1 MEIMKVFRLFALI
14 MLTLL
19 TVQPSY
25 TAILTDV
32 DPYREKVRGAETGER
47 PEEALVVVN
56 LPIELV
62 KRELTAILLHK
73 DSPIKKIDRL
83 DFDPINRLIMLE
95 GDIVVPADIM
105 LDLTDLAGGDVE
117 ARHKFKT
124 VISLPSSK
132 MLAMTRWFQIKI
144 QEFKLDGLDWKPSLH
159 VLGQFS
165 SVLISNTSFYN
176 YMLDVKPEMEVNES
190 DPVIMVRDLIQK
202 KGVRFRGETISF
214 KLDLKSFADFS
225 RFAEITDLRLWQF
238 SPVLLRGSN
247 QMVFRMEA
255 GLGKPGKAWVEDIAA
270 RNEHD
275 ERTLQEVREQ
285 FYVELGN
292 SKKVTEELE
301 KFLDDSR
308 KQMNLMSLSSRYE
321 QEVRDL
327 RVFLGSKVRAALDK
341 KNPEFLSD
349 PEYVNESIK
358 QEGKEYII
366 AGLSDIKRRKM
377 LEQNM
382 ANGGRASKDRP
393 FLQKRISQKTLSQAV
408 RFFRDFEFEGDNMFP
423 VLDVYLNPALPGI
436 VMKGIMNLD
445 MNWVLAMGLEGAP
458 VDFGNMPIHFADD
471 LYGAGIPFETAIRLS
486 VEDGGWLGLDV
497 KTVSLFKGSQKMVF
511 SNYQDHGQF
520 IINFVKM
527 AIVNT
532 LATTLIEQ
540 PIPPTA
546 DAGEEGETTDSYLV
560 LRENINRQN
569 TAYASLFSG
578 DDIGLEALINVA
590 KVDIENNPFLKTG
603 QDFVEGKT
611 ELFFKEL
618 VKFDEASGLIK
629 FKMDPRVVSESI
641 LSSPNDVQ
649 VWNVESLFDKDMDET
664 YLDLALGNKT
674 RSSSYVQEIFNRKER
689 RDSEN
694 FVGTRDEGGIVDLGI
709 KMDLGSFEKL
719 INSILSDAYTQQSK
733 TVESQLKRDVE
744 SEHYMIRDVHI
755 KAAQNGLLELNA
767 TMTHVKKSERGALN
781 PARWFGERWPIK
793 RKTIGVKA
801 QIGISVDRLAKYQR
815 GLKLAPNEVFFG
827 DELLKVDLYNA
838 KFTMSGDTGI
848 VDKMLLLAVGNL
860 DFKKS
865 SLAKKVKVL
874 VLRAL
879 RGFLNSEDPQK
890 NGNTELGGVKINM
903 YAKLLT
909 HDEEILIQLNPHVL
923 GTAFDVKILANQN
936 FHGRDVGFVVAK
948 DQNTLSIDFQT
959 VGNMAAVDKGELY
972 QIMAK
977 AKKIMEPYYMEA
989 DKDEFLKK
997 LKDLTLFDQ
1006 FLYNSDYKKMSLYH
1020 RFIHVLSQ
1028 YDGVIKNTHPDHT
1041 VAQNIANAI
1050 GRDLEMPQ
1058 PNLGSRE
1065 ITASGVE
1072 LMYFLSSAMVLK
1084 GHLDLLIN
1092 KIREFGVQDEVPY
1105 FADFVKRAE
1114 DFEKRFIV
1122 PLLNQ
1127 YEVSYREHNEKIIQK
1142 GPTDWNH
1149 TYYPDAR
1156 FSDAVYK
1163 LASQLFNRR

>member
-1 MEIMKVFRLFALI
+1 MEIMKAFRLLAFIL
-14 MLTLL
+14 LTLL
-19 TVQPSY
+19 TVSPSY
-25 TAILTDV
+25 SAILTDV
-32 DPYREKVRGAETGER
+32 DPYREKVRGAENGER

-62 KRELTAILLHK
+62 KRELSAILLHK
-73 DSPIKKIDRL
+73 DSPITKIDRL

-117 ARHKFKT
+117 AKHKFKT

-132 MLAMTRWFQIKI
+132 MLANTSWFQIKI
-144 QEFKLDGLDWKPSLH
+144 EEFKLDGLDWKPSLH

-165 SVLISNTSFYN
+165 SVLIANTSFCN
-176 YMLDVKPEMEVNES
+176 YMLDVKPEMEVNQN

-225 RFAEITDLRLWQF
+225 RFAEITDLRIWQF

-247 QMVFRMEA
+247 QMFFRMEA
-255 GLGKPGKAWVEDIAA
+255 GLGKPGQAWVEDISA
-270 RNEHD
+270 RSEHD

-292 SKKVTEELE
+292 AKKLTEEVE
-301 KFLDDSR
+301 KYLDDSR
-308 KQMNLMSLSSRYE
+308 EQMNLQKLNPRYE
-321 QEVRDL
+321 QEVSDL
-327 RVFLGSKVRAALDK
+327 RAYLGSKIRTALDK

-349 PEYVNESIK
+349 PEYVHESIK
-358 QEGKEYII
+358 NEAKEYVIT
-366 AGLSDIKRRKM
+366 GLSDIKRRKI
-377 LEQNM
+377 LEEGM
-382 ANGGRASKDRP
+382 ARGGRNSNDRP

-423 VLDVYLNPALPGI
+423 VLDVYLNPALPGL

-458 VDFGNMPIHFADD
+458 VDFGDMPIHFADD
-471 LYGAGIPFETAIRLS
+471 LYGAGIPFETAIRIS

-497 KTVSLFKGSQKMVF
+497 KSVSLFKGSQKMVF

-540 PIPPTA
+540 PVPPTA
-546 DAGEEGETTDSYLV
+546 DAGDEGETTDTYLV

-569 TAYASLFSG
+569 SAYASLFSG
-578 DDIGLEALINVA
+578 RDLGLEALINVA

-603 QDFVEGKT
+603 QAFVEGKT

-618 VKFDEASGLIK
+618 VKYDEASGLIK
-629 FKMDPRVVSESI
+629 FKMDPKVVSESI

-649 VWNVESLFDKDMDET
+649 VWNVEALFDKKMDET

-674 RSSSYVQEIFNRKER
+674 RSKTYVQEVFYRQER

-709 KMDLGSFEKL
+709 KMDLGSFENL
-719 INSILSDAYTQQSK
+719 INTILSDAYTQQSK
-733 TVESQLKRDVE
+733 LVEAELGRDKE

-755 KAAQNGLLELNA
+755 KAAENGLLELNA
-767 TMTHVKKSERGALN
+767 TMTHISKTERGALN
-781 PARWFGERWPIK
+781 PARWFGERWPVK
-793 RKTIGVKA
+793 RKTIGVKT
-801 QIGISVDRLAKYQR
+801 QIGISVDRLAKYQK
-815 GLKLAPNEVFFG
+815 GLKLSQNEVFFG

-860 DFKKS
+860 DFKNS
-865 SLAKKVKVL
+865 TLAKKVKVL

-879 RGFLNSEDPQK
+879 RGFLNSEDPNK
-890 NGNTELGGVKINM
+890 NGNTELGGVKINR

-909 HDEEILIQLNPHVL
+909 HDEEILIQLNPHIL
-923 GTAFDVKILANQN
+923 GTAFDVKLLANQN
-936 FHGRDVGFVVAK
+936 FRGRDVGFVVSKA
-948 DQNTLSIDFQT
+948 QNILEVNFQT

-977 AKKIMEPYYMEA
+977 AKKIMDPYYMESN
-989 DKDEFLKK
+989 KEEFLKK

-1006 FLYNSDYKKMSLYH
+1006 FLYNSDYKKMSLFH

-1028 YDGVIKNTHPDHT
+1028 YDGVISNTHNDFT

-1058 PNLGSRE
+1058 EKLGSRE

-1092 KIREFGVQDEVPY
+1092 KIKEFGVEDEVPY
-1105 FADFVKRAE
+1105 FADFQKRAIE
-1114 DFEKRFIV
+1114 FEKRFIA
-1122 PLLNQ
+1122 PLLQQ
-1127 YEVSYREHNEKIIQK
+1127 YEAGYSEHNEKIIQK
-1142 GPTDWNH
+1142 GLTDWNH

-1163 LASQLFNRR
+1163 LASQLFKRR